1 MSEQTAEQT
10 PDIPVDAP
18 AAEVEQTDVPE
29 VDIPQEDAVPDDVPL
44 EDIGAFLTSQ
54 IESASAKPE
63 TSVPP
68 GVDAADWAAFQAYKA
83 AQSKQAAP
91 APAPEQQPAA
101 PAQPAQAEPK
111 PAQPPVLD
119 LTQAEYD
126 AAFESKEGM
135 LALLSKVAATA
146 QPAVQVPDFAPIQAQ
161 IQEQYEQRYAAM
173 ARDVEV
179 VALVNAALLNPENA
193 ALRKNIPVLEAALKY
208 SAAMNPGADQ
218 WTVVEK
224 AFSAVR
230 DRDIIAQAYRAKAGK
245 TADTREKTA
254 KTTPGTSTRTDSG
267 MNPVTNPNRQIAE
280 AFRRS

>member
-18 AAEVEQTDVPE
+18 VAEVEQTNAPE
-29 VDIPQEDAVPDDVPL
+29 ADIPQEDAVPDDVPL

-63 TSVPP
+63 TSVPS

-83 AQSKQAAP
+83 AQTQQAATP
-91 APAPEQQPAA
+91 QAPVS
-101 PAQPAQAEPK
+101 
-111 PAQPPVLD
+111 PPVLD
-119 LTQAEYD
+119 LTQEEYD

-135 LALLSKVAATA
+135 LALLSKVAASA
-146 QPAVQVPDFAPIQAQ
+146 QPTGQVPDFAPIQAQ

-179 VALVNAALLNPENA
+179 VSLVNAALLNPENA
-193 ALRKNIPVLEAALKY
+193 ALRKNIPVLEAALHF
-208 SAAMNPGADQ
+208 SAATNPGADQ
-218 WTVVEK
+218 WTIVEK
-224 AFSAVR
+224 AFAAVK

-245 TADTREKTA
+245 TADTRNKTA

-267 MNPVTNPNRQIAE
+267 MNHVTNPNRLVAD
-280 AFRRS
+280 AFLRS

>member
-18 AAEVEQTDVPE
+18 VAEAEQAYVPE
-29 VDIPQEDAVPDDVPL
+29 ADIPQEDAVPDDVPL

-54 IESASAKPE
+54 IESASA
-63 TSVPP
+63 PP

-91 APAPEQQPAA
+91 EQQPAT

-173 ARDVEV
+173 ARDVEI

-267 MNPVTNPNRQIAE
+267 MNHVTNPNRQIAE